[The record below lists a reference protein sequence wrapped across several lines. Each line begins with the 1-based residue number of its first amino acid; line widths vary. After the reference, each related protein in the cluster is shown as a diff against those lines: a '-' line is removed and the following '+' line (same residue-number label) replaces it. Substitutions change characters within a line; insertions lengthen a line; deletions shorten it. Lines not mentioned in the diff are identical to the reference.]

1 MQLSLDKLMGGAGFE
16 GQEQKLRLCE
26 LSLSCTWKGGWVVGG
41 RRLGYGLKLCT
52 VLPVFFCVF
61 LLHLA

>member
-1 MQLSLDKLMGGAGFE
+1 MELSLDKLMGGAGFE
-16 GQEQKLRLCE
+16 GKDQKVRLCV
-26 LSLSCTWKGGWVVGG
+26 LSLSCTWKDGWVVGD
-41 RRLGYGLKLCT
+41 RRLGYGLELCT